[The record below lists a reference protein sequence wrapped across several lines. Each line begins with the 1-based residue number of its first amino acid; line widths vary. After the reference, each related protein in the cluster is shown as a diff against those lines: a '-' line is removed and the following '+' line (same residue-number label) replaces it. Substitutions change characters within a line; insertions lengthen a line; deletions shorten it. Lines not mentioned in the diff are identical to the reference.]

1 MKDKNE
7 YASDLETDMF
17 KATT

>member
-7 YASDLETDMF
+7 YRIGF
-17 KATT
+17 